1 MLSPED
7 PRQPE
12 KARKLAPVSGA
23 PRPAGSQDMPLA
35 GAPRPAASPGS
46 SARVPDPGKAPPDP
60 AVPPPGTEEA
70 MNRSQAA
77 IPTRAPAAA
86 VAATAA
92 PSSLSREQFEQMTA
106 ELSDRLLATAMRL
119 TRNRADAE
127 DLVQDT
133 MFRAWRSLATFQPGS
148 LFRAWIFRIL
158 RNAFL
163 NKVRHEQMAP
173 DAVDPETLNPSARA
187 ETIPDIESLTQVR
200 ALSDR
205 HFDDKVKAAVD
216 SLPEVYRVPFLLFT
230 LADMS
235 YEEIAQTLDVPIGTV
250 MSRLHRAR
258 AHLRERLE
266 TYAKDVRMTGDA
278 KPAGDAK

>member
-1 MLSPED
+1 MPSPED
-7 PRQPE
+7 PRQPPN
-12 KARKLAPVSGA
+12 ARGSAPASGSA
-23 PRPAGSQDMPLA
+23 RPAGPPASS
-35 GAPRPAASPGS
+35 GAA
-46 SARVPDPGKAPPDP
+46 PDPGKAPPGP
-60 AVPPPGTEEA
+60 SVPPPGTEEA
-70 MNRSQAA
+70 MTRPNSVSPARAA
-77 IPTRAPAAA
+77 IQTRAPAAA
-86 VAATAA
+86 VAAAAPA

-148 LFRAWIFRIL
+148 LFRAWLFRIL

-173 DAVDPETLNPSARA
+173 DAVDPDTLNPSARA

-266 TYAKDVRMTGDA
+266 TYAKEVRMNGDA
-278 KPAGDAK
+278 KSAGESK

>member
-1 MLSPED
+1 
-7 PRQPE
+7 
-12 KARKLAPVSGA
+12 
-23 PRPAGSQDMPLA
+23 
-35 GAPRPAASPGS
+35 
-46 SARVPDPGKAPPDP
+46 
-60 AVPPPGTEEA
+60 
-70 MNRSQAA
+70 MNRAPSAMS
-77 IPTRAPAAA
+77 PSRVPAAA
-86 VAATAA
+86 VATVAAA
-92 PSSLSREQFEQMTA
+92 PGSTLSREQFESMTG
-106 ELSDRLLATAMRL
+106 ELADRLLATAMRL

-148 LFRAWIFRIL
+148 LFRAWLFRIL

-173 DAVDPETLNPSARA
+173 DAVDPDTLTPSARA
-187 ETIPDIESLTQVR
+187 ETIPDIQSLTEVR
-200 ALSDR
+200 GLSDR
-205 HFDDKVKAAVD
+205 HFDDRVKAAVD

-266 TYAKDVRMTGDA
+266 AYAKDLRLAGEGRPPGDSTRTGDA
-278 KPAGDAK
+278 T

>member
-1 MLSPED
+1 
-7 PRQPE
+7 
-12 KARKLAPVSGA
+12 
-23 PRPAGSQDMPLA
+23 
-35 GAPRPAASPGS
+35 
-46 SARVPDPGKAPPDP
+46 
-60 AVPPPGTEEA
+60 
-70 MNRSQAA
+70 MNRTEAQIQAH
-77 IPTRAPAAA
+77 APAAA
-86 VAATAA
+86 MAAAA
-92 PSSLSREQFEQMTA
+92 PASALSREQFEQMTG

-148 LFRAWIFRIL
+148 LFRAWLFRIL

-173 DAVDPETLNPSARA
+173 EAVDPDTMNPSARA
-187 ETIPDIESLTQVR
+187 DTIPDIESLTQVR
-200 ALSDR
+200 SLSDR
-205 HFDDKVKAAVD
+205 HFDDRVKAAVD

-235 YEEIAQTLDVPIGTV
+235 YEEIARTLDVPIGTV

-266 TYAKDVRMTGDA
+266 AYAKEVRMSGDA
-278 KPAGDAK
+278 KPAGDPK

>member
-1 MLSPED
+1 MTRPNSVSP
-7 PRQPE
+7 
-12 KARKLAPVSGA
+12 AR
-23 PRPAGSQDMPLA
+23 
-35 GAPRPAASPGS
+35 
-46 SARVPDPGKAPPDP
+46 
-60 AVPPPGTEEA
+60 
-70 MNRSQAA
+70 AA
-77 IPTRAPAAA
+77 IQTRAPAAA
-86 VAATAA
+86 VAAAAPA

-148 LFRAWIFRIL
+148 LFRAWLFRIL

-173 DAVDPETLNPSARA
+173 DAVDPDTLNPSARA

-266 TYAKDVRMTGDA
+266 TYAKEVRMNGDA
-278 KPAGDAK
+278 KSAGESK